1 MVRTGSS
8 RHLGHANSGISRQN
22 QAHDISNESIDDDNS
37 SDNYSETSSLAR
49 LRDMFHGKLLK
60 KPASESKTSGHITF
74 ASDHNIDDDDYI
86 DYKTDEVETDGAEED
101 SGDSILIDFQQSDIY
116 SKPTHENANTE
127 ASWQAIL
134 FDDESGSLGFPFT
147 NTGSS
152 VLYTLE
158 DKYSSR
164 NSEGGTVTGEGG
176 SDGLNRKLTLELS
189 ILDDI
194 QHNLPESER
203 FKYLATYQK
212 LYKQKHP
219 NIDGDVDSAFQLSHL
234 NDFDRYVK
242 QTELNDQIQ
251 QALRD
256 SGRENIL
263 NVIPENEL
271 NHRFVGDDTK
281 HRKQKSRGLPKFAL
295 DVEKIRKPSNIWYNR
310 DSKKKTGL
318 NDIEELYFKSTESEN
333 VANSMYEQEPGEKTK
348 RQRHTLKRKLKVRHL
363 QMISLGGTLGV
374 GLLLNSGK
382 AITIGGGLGAVLGF
396 TITGTIVVSSIVS
409 FCEMVTFVSIVDGVS
424 GLSSRFVDD
433 AFGFAVGWL
442 YWSSF
447 SIGLAG
453 EMVAS
458 VIMMS
463 FYSNLRVLE
472 HKGTMAAFVIL
483 FLGFVVGANL
493 LDVEFYGEIEYFSG
507 LIKVLS
513 ILLLTI
519 LMIVLNQGGLKND
532 KIGFKYWTHSE
543 LDFENGLIYGPFR
556 PSFNLDDNVLG
567 SKGLHGGNLGRLL
580 AVIVACL
587 TTCYAYSGTEIV
599 CIAACEANNPRKA
612 LPSATKRVFFRVLI
626 FYIIASFV
634 VSLNLYAGDPRL
646 LRYRSHAHGS
656 DTEYYNVLIAHL
668 GGDKC
673 SNEYNSALF
682 AGYAN
687 GSQSPWIVALQ
698 TVGVCNGSGV
708 VNAILVF
715 FAVTCGTS
723 QIYVSSR
730 TVYSMSLQG
739 KAPKFLSLCNRFGT
753 PYAAVLFLSLFGLL
767 AFFCVSE
774 TATQVFQYLSSF
786 VASLGIIVW
795 CGMSLSFIRFYY
807 GLQRRPDIMSR
818 DDKSYPYRSPFQPY
832 TAIVGFVGSA
842 AIVLLMGFVVFL
854 NGEWDVLFFFTSY
867 GTLFLFIFLYIG
879 YRVVKGARMRNLESL
894 DFDLGRREM
903 DRYLWDGGR
912 EYNIRSFKDISHKLL
927 GLLA

>member
-1 MVRTGSS
+1 MVDPGFF
-8 RHLGHANSGISRQN
+8 RHLRANYN
-22 QAHDISNESIDDDNS
+22 ADEEDLEDDS
-37 SDNYSETSSLAR
+37 YEDNYSNNNSETSSLNK
-49 LRDMFHGKLLK
+49 LRDMFHGKLQSTRQK
-60 KPASESKTSGHITF
+60 SEIKSNDHVTF
-74 ASDHNIDDDDYI
+74 TNHDDYDNDTNNYNTD
-86 DYKTDEVETDGAEED
+86 DYNELAYED
-101 SGDSILIDFQQSDIY
+101 RDYEYDDIGNSILIDFQRSSKQHVASDVNN
-116 SKPTHENANTE
+116 SSH
-127 ASWQAIL
+127 AIL
-134 FDDESGSLGFPFT
+134 FGEESGSLILQFT
-147 NTGSS
+147 NSGSS
-152 VLYTLE
+152 LLLTLHG
-158 DKYSSR
+158 KLTLNSR
-164 NSEGGTVTGEGG
+164 VMDFGGEG
-176 SDGLNRKLTLELS
+176 DGGIEQYRLNKRLSLELS
-189 ILDDI
+189 ILDEI
-194 QHNLPESER
+194 QHNLPENER
-203 FKYLATYQK
+203 FKYLETYQK
-212 LYKQKHP
+212 LYKRKHHEE
-219 NIDGDVDSAFQLSHL
+219 NRGDNDSVFQLSHL

-242 QTELNDQIQ
+242 QTELNELIQ

-271 NHRFVGDDTK
+271 NHRFTWEDTK
-281 HRKQKSRGLPKFAL
+281 HRKQNGKGLPTL
-295 DVEKIRKPSNIWYNR
+295 DVEKIKKPSNIWYNR
-310 DSKKKTGL
+310 DSKKNSGV
-318 NDIEELYFKSTESEN
+318 NDIEELYFKHSNSDDT
-333 VANSMYEQEPGEKTK
+333 NSMYEQQLGEKMK
-348 RQRHTLKRKLKVRHL
+348 HRHTLKRKLKVRHL

-396 TITGTIVVSSIVS
+396 TITGIIVVASIVS

-447 SIGLAG
+447 AIGLAG
-453 EMVAS
+453 EIVAS
-458 VIMMS
+458 VIMLT
-463 FYSNLRVLE
+463 FYSNLKILE
-472 HKGTMAAFVIL
+472 HKGTMIAFVIL

-493 LDVEFYGEIEYFSG
+493 MDVEYYGEIEYFSG
-507 LIKVLS
+507 LIKVIS

-519 LMIVLNQGGLKND
+519 LMIVLNRGGLNNEV
-532 KIGFKYWTHSE
+532 IGFKYWDHSQ

-556 PSFNLDDNVLG
+556 PSFNLNDNVIG
-567 SKGLHGGNLGRLL
+567 STGLHGGNLGRFL

-626 FYIIASFV
+626 FYILASFV

-656 DTEYYNVLIAHL
+656 DTEYYHTLVGLL

-673 SNEYNSALF
+673 NTDYNSKLF
-682 AGYAN
+682 AGFSN

-698 TVGVCNGSGV
+698 SIGACNGSGV
-708 VNAILVF
+708 VNALLVF

-739 KAPKFLSLCNRFGT
+739 KAPKILSRCNRFGT
-753 PYAAVLFLSLFGLL
+753 PYMAVLFLSLFGLL

-832 TAIVGFVGSA
+832 TAIVGFVGTA
-842 AIVLLMGFVVFL
+842 IIVLSMGFVVFL
-854 NGEWDVLFFFTSY
+854 KGEWDVLFFFTSY
-867 GTLFLFIFLYIG
+867 GTLFLFIILYIG

-927 GLLA
+927 GFFA